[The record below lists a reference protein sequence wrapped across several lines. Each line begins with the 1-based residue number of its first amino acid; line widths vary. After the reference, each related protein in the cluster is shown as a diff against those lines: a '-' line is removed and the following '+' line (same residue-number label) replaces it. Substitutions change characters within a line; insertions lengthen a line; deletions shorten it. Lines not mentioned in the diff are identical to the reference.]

1 MIDVETFEEE
11 LNVLNKS
18 YEHGSFE
25 YGNTNILFRSVV
37 ESHFH
42 NVQRIDKHGIYI
54 IRQKSTRR
62 VLFIG
67 KSGIIN
73 KQGNF
78 KDQDIPRRLKNVK
91 NENISAN
98 EWFKNLVSDMG
109 PLIIEYIF
117 LRETPK
123 SPTLVAS
130 LLLQAHFNEH
140 NSLPCRNNSF

>member
-78 KDQDIPRRLKNVK
+78 KGKRSVGRVLLVK
-91 NENISAN
+91 IRSGRC
-98 EWFKNLVSDMG
+98 L
-109 PLIIEYIF
+109 
-117 LRETPK
+117 
-123 SPTLVAS
+123 
-130 LLLQAHFNEH
+130 
-140 NSLPCRNNSF
+140 